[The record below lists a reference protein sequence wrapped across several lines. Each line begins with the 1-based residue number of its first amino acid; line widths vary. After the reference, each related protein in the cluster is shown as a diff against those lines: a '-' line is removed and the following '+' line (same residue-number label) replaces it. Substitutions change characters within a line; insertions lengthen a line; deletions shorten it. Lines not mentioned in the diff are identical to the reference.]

1 MDLLNKDSVWN
12 RIKGYIFF
20 IIFLVTLLIMLLISI
35 FTLNVMIYTELL
47 KNKIVSVGKLFLTL
61 SIL

>member
-20 IIFLVTLLIMLLISI
+20 IIFLVTLLITLLISI
-35 FTLNVMIYTELL
+35 FILNVMIYTELL
-47 KNKIVSVGKLFLTL
+47 KNKVV
-61 SIL
+61 